1 MNADLNESE
10 TLFSQSLIDGFNES
24 VPETH
29 AESVDNSKTGN
40 EPFEHVEIV
49 TEATIEKDEA
59 TVSSNDSTLLS
70 DICTTQIESKL
81 FLQSVFV

>member
-10 TLFSQSLIDGFNES
+10 KLFSQSLIDGFNES

-29 AESVDNSKTGN
+29 AESVNNSATAN
-40 EPFEHVEIV
+40 EPSEHVENV
-49 TEATIEKDEA
+49 TEV
-59 TVSSNDSTLLS
+59 TVEDRSSNDSTLLS

-81 FLQSVFV
+81 LLQLFFV